1 MSVLRERIKRD
12 WIEQAQ
18 ADIRELRREG
28 SPESMQMA
36 QLLQEALDECMLEV
50 ANPDLFL
57 AGSASAQS
65 DQSVLDG
72 ALEFMRER
80 RH

>member
-12 WIEQAQ
+12 WIQQAES
-18 ADIRELRREG
+18 DIRELRREG
-28 SPESMQMA
+28 SAESLQMA
-36 QLLQEALDECMLEV
+36 KLLQDALDECMLEV

-57 AGSASAQS
+57 AGSVSAQS
-65 DQSVLDG
+65 DQTLLEG
-72 ALEFMRER
+72 AMEFMRER

>member
-12 WIEQAQ
+12 WIQQAES
-18 ADIRELRREG
+18 DIRELRREG
-28 SPESMQMA
+28 SAESLQMA
-36 QLLQEALDECMLEV
+36 QLLQDALDECMLEV

-57 AGSASAQS
+57 SGSASAQS
-65 DQSVLDG
+65 DQSLLEG
-72 ALEFMRER
+72 AMAFMRER

>member
-12 WIEQAQ
+12 WIEQAEL
-18 ADIRELRREG
+18 DIRQLRREG
-28 SPESMQMA
+28 SAESLQMA

-50 ANPDLFL
+50 ANPDLFR